1 MVRVIMIVEMAGRP
15 AVHLTESL
23 EKHVGVLRDV
33 EDVEIH
39 EIKVSEPRI
48 IVQEEGKE
56 VAEGEALNGHDSGE
70 SDMFTAFAEC
80 DIEVPSF
87 ARMSETMFDFMP
99 SSVEVIEPNSVNLGM
114 TEATDL
120 LNNIS
125 GRLHRYDEIAKIL
138 GERHKQMEAQL
149 VLAKKILDAKD
160 KEIAELKKGAVRKS
174 VPSKKKVV
182 KKKAVKKKPVARKSV
197 PSKKGTKVPASSGK
211 KTKKKV
217 KK

>member
-1 MVRVIMIVEMAGRP
+1 MIVEMAGRP

-33 EDVEIH
+33 KDVEIH

-56 VAEGEALNGHDSGE
+56 VVKGEE
-70 SDMFTAFAEC
+70 MFTAFAEC
-80 DIEVPSF
+80 DIEIPSF

-99 SSVEVIEPNSVNLGM
+99 SSVEVIEPSSVNLGM

-125 GRLHRYDEIAKIL
+125 GRLHRYDEIAKVL

-160 KEIAELKKGAVRKS
+160 KEIAELKKGKVAKVA
-174 VPSKKKVV
+174 KKVSTH
-182 KKKAVKKKPVARKSV
+182 KSV

-211 KTKKKV
+211 KKIVKKIKKKS